1 MKKSIGLVSEIIL
14 LGLAVLIVF
23 LYIQP
28 TWVKVG
34 EIKSDTKEY
43 VMLRGAAQ
51 QVNEELQRLANQID
65 SLEKSSVARL
75 STYLPTEID
84 DVLLLRDIEY
94 ILKMVNLSDGEV
106 VYGGEVTESGD
117 DETGAVSEQL
127 ATYQVNVTVDASYTE
142 LLMLLNAL
150 EQNQYPL
157 QVQTMTV
164 ASSEDGELAV
174 ALDLITYTLKQE
186 ARTGEPIST
195 NFDIDI

>member
-1 MKKSIGLVSEIIL
+1 MKKSIGLMSEIIL

>member
-1 MKKSIGLVSEIIL
+1 MSEIIL